1 MHTPHQDGLALY
13 RCVLWGLLECNLP
26 SPCNVAETKREILN
40 YIRDNPEVFA
50 HYWEDEIYT
59 CLKTHPEKDIHTI
72 RRQVAENY
80 VEQMKPKE
88 ERGGTPEIHAASL
101 KYNLRIIEYTIEEA
115 GSNDIQAATHG
126 SGVHVVHL
134 CARMGRVYDALLMSQ
149 DAPRTQAEVDKMET
163 RRVMRDARNTN
174 QAIPRPKPTIPVA
187 PHETRLSS
195 LNALQAV
202 TNLKLSPATL
212 RERMIEAHKDLQNPQ
227 GLQWHRNQEI

>member
-1 MHTPHQDGLALY
+1 
-13 RCVLWGLLECNLP
+13 
-26 SPCNVAETKREILN
+26 
-40 YIRDNPEVFA
+40 
-50 HYWEDEIYT
+50 
-59 CLKTHPEKDIHTI
+59 
-72 RRQVAENY
+72 
-80 VEQMKPKE
+80 MKPKE

-101 KYNLRIIEYTIEEA
+101 KYNLRIIEYTVEEA
-115 GSNDIQAATHG
+115 GSNTIQTATHG
-126 SGVHVVHL
+126 SGVHAVHL

-227 GLQWHRNQEI
+227 GLQWHRNQQIGGYTSKAVLQLLTHMGYDTRHVTLKLSDTTRQHTLSMLLDNTCLESDAAIIIVDGSHLYYTIINLLIP